1 MKEKLELLK
10 QNYTD
15 YFTLNGY
22 KNNEPVM
29 ITSGMDKSVYFIG
42 SAISVLKPKLLNKDI
57 DNTGDFIIQ
66 RAIRTR
72 GIQNLDVPEISEWCS
87 YFDASGIL
95 VKYDCMDK
103 LVYDIFDFLN
113 KKLNIETKDLMIRI
127 SSSDTDLINSLKN
140 IDSNIKREFDT
151 KPEVYYKHKY
161 GLQDFGIFG
170 RNFNIAIKD
179 PNSEEYKDIGNI
191 IVIESDKE
199 KYGVEC
205 AIGLNSIIMRR
216 EGLKSSIEASNIV
229 DVYSLNKP
237 EDYKFADCLSVVS
250 HLAYEDVSRLA
261 DRSPNYLYRKYLKFL
276 MYWGNKLGMDQNDI
290 KKLLKEYIL
299 LEYNK
304 YSEET
309 INKNYDKILLKTKGW
324 FENERK

>member
-1 MKEKLELLK
+1 MKKKLELLK
-10 QNYTD
+10 QKYID
-15 YFTLNGY
+15 YFTLCGY
-22 KNNEPVM
+22 KKNESEM
-29 ITSGMDKSVYFIG
+29 ITSGIDKSVVFIG
-42 SAISVLKPKLLNKDI
+42 SAISVLKPKLLNKNI
-57 DNTGDFIIQ
+57 DNNGDFIIQ

-72 GIQNLDVPEISEWCS
+72 GLKRLDIPEISEWCS

-95 VKYDCMDK
+95 VKYDCIDD
-103 LVYDIFDFLN
+103 LVFNIFNFLN
-113 KKLNIETKDLMIRI
+113 KELDIENEDLMIRI

-140 IDSNIKREFDT
+140 INNNIKREFDT
-151 KPEVYYKHKY
+151 KPNSYYKHKY
-161 GLQDFGIFG
+161 GLQDLGIFG

-179 PNSEEYKDIGNI
+179 PKDEEYKDIGNI
-191 IVIESDKE
+191 IVIEYDKE

-216 EGLKSSIEASNIV
+216 LGLKSSIEASNIV
-229 DVYSLNKP
+229 DVYHLNSP

-250 HLAYEDVSRLA
+250 HLAYEDVSRLT
-261 DRSPNYLYRKYLKFL
+261 DRSPNYLYRKYLNHL
-276 MYWGNKLGMDQNDI
+276 IYWGNKLGMNQNDI

-299 LEYNK
+299 LEYNE

-309 INKNYDKILLKTKGW
+309 IYKNYDKILLKTKGG

>member
-10 QNYTD
+10 QKYID

-22 KNNEPVM
+22 RNNEPVM
-29 ITSGMDKSVYFIG
+29 ITSGMDKSVVFIG
-42 SAISVLKPKLLNKDI
+42 SAISVLKPKLLDRNI
-57 DNTGDFIIQ
+57 NNDFIIQ

-72 GIQNLDVPEISEWCS
+72 GLKRLDIPEISEWCS

-95 VKYDCMDK
+95 VNYDCIDK

-113 KKLNIETKDLMIRI
+113 KELDIDNNDLMIRI

-140 IDSNIKREFDT
+140 INSNIKREFDS
-151 KPEVYYKHKY
+151 KPEAYYKHKY
-161 GLQDFGIFG
+161 GLQDLGIYG

-179 PNSEEYKDIGNI
+179 QIDKEYKDIGNI

-216 EGLKSSIEASNIV
+216 EGLKSSIEASSIV

-250 HLAYEDVSRLA
+250 HLAYEDVSRLP
-261 DRSPNYLYRKYLKFL
+261 DRSPNYLYRKYLNYL
-276 MYWGNKLGMDQNDI
+276 IHWGSKLGMTQNDI
-290 KKLLKEYIL
+290 KELLRDYIL

-309 INKNYDKILLKTKGW
+309 INKNYDKVLLKTKGG
-324 FENERK
+324 FENDRK